1 MKRLTGRRGLRGER
15 GRQGPPGPPGPAGP
29 KGETGAQG
37 IVGPTGPVGLTGP
50 RGAVG
55 PAGKIG
61 NLKDVAKQIAYLDR
75 SIENIYTE
83 MGSHIQRLK
92 ELQGELDALR
102 EVVRQLGA
110 DASSE
115 ASSAGGSEE

>member
-1 MKRLTGRRGLRGER
+1 M
-15 GRQGPPGPPGPAGP
+15 AGP
-29 KGETGAQG
+29 R
-37 IVGPTGPVGLTGP
+37 GPTGRTG
-50 RGAVG
+50 RQGAVG
-55 PAGKIG
+55 PAGRIG

-102 EVVRQLGA
+102 EVVRQLGSG
-110 DASSE
+110 ASS
-115 ASSAGGSEE
+115 

>member
-1 MKRLTGRRGLRGER
+1 MKRLTGQRGLRGER
-15 GRQGPPGPPGPAGP
+15 GRQGPPGPPGPPGP
-29 KGETGAQG
+29 KGKTGVQG
-37 IVGPTGPVGLTGP
+37 IAGPRGPVGLTGG

-61 NLKDVAKQIAYLDR
+61 NLKDVASQIAYLDR

-92 ELQGELDALR
+92 ELRAELDALR
-102 EVVRQLGA
+102 AVVRQLGA
-110 DASSE
+110 GRE
-115 ASSAGGSEE
+115 